1 MRSLWVLPAEIE
13 TLIWLGLANTAMRLT
28 RASPEKHSFLSY
40 EAAMTRRKTTLFDV
54 LSGLLF
60 LVLFLLMLAGAQLLK
75 RPQPKKA
82 PPEPH
87 SSILERS
94 N

>member
-1 MRSLWVLPAEIE
+1 V
-13 TLIWLGLANTAMRLT
+13 
-28 RASPEKHSFLSY
+28 
-40 EAAMTRRKTTLFDV
+40 TRRKTTLFDV
-54 LSGLLF
+54 LAGLMF
-60 LVLFLLMLAGAQLLK
+60 LVLFLVILAGAQLLK